1 MREMSYDHPKFSLI
15 DIPML
20 LLGIALA
27 APFVLMLVA
36 PFTDGL

>member
-1 MREMSYDHPKFSLI
+1 MSHDHPKFNLI

-20 LLGIALA
+20 LLGIAIA
-27 APFVLMLVA
+27 APFILILVA

>member
-1 MREMSYDHPKFSLI
+1 MTHRQSRFRLI

-20 LLGIALA
+20 LIGMAIAG
-27 APFVLMLVA
+27 PFVLMLIA